1 MSPKPSRCLEI
12 DVDLLAAATG
22 EATPPVARRVQGHLD
37 RCGPCREEFDRYQA
51 VERAVADLQSEPVP
65 DARVALARDRLESRL
80 ADLRSRLLTYRIFPS
95 PLGNIL
101 IARSEQ
107 GVSLVEYLERR
118 TTLGGSRLSRL
129 VGLEAVEEGGG
140 LETPFRELL
149 EYLEGRRTRFEWPLD
164 LRLIRS
170 DFHRAVLQATAKI
183 PYGAVVSYA
192 GIAWEV
198 GRPAA
203 VRAAAQA
210 LRWNPL
216 PIVVPCHRVVGA
228 SGSLTGYA
236 GHRVGVKER
245 LLATE
250 GIPTRRVSRDFQ
262 IVREAMYVRYPGEEA
277 YCLPSCPSL
286 GSLTP
291 ARLTLFGSR
300 GRAEAMGLA
309 PCTTCRPD
317 LNPISHEPA
326 CGVREDRRGSNA
338 VMEGS

>member
-1 MSPKPSRCLEI
+1 MTPKPSRCLEI
-12 DVDLLAAATG
+12 ETDLLAAATG
-22 EATPPVARRVQGHLD
+22 EASPQAAQRVEGHLD

-51 VERAVADLQSEPVP
+51 VERAVGGLESERVSA
-65 DARVALARDRLESRL
+65 ARVALARDRLESRL

-118 TTLGGSRLSRL
+118 TTLGGSRLSR
-129 VGLEAVEEGGG
+129 VAELEAVEDGGEI
-140 LETPFRELL
+140 ETLFRELL
-149 EYLEGRRTRFEWPLD
+149 EYLDGTRTRFEWPLD

-192 GIAWEV
+192 GLAREV
-198 GRPAA
+198 GKPAA

-216 PIVVPCHRVVGA
+216 PIVVPCHRVVGT

-236 GHRVGVKER
+236 GNRVGVKER

-250 GIPTRRVSRDFQ
+250 GIPTRRMTRDFQ
-262 IVREAMYVRYPGEEA
+262 IVREAMYVRYPGEEE

-286 GSLTP
+286 SSLAP

-300 GRAEAMGLA
+300 ARAEAVGLA

-317 LNPISHEPA
+317 IHSIS
-326 CGVREDRRGSNA
+326 R
-338 VMEGS
+338 